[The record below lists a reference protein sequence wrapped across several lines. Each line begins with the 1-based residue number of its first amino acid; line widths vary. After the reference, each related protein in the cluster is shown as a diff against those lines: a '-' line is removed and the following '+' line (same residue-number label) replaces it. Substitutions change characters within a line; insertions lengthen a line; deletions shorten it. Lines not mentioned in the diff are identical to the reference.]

1 MHSLQDEIWN
11 LNELKERERNDL
23 MNWHKAPSDLRYLL
37 HKGMKHEGLN
47 GHEDGTHLYW
57 AVSDV

>member
-47 GHEDGTHLYW
+47 AHEDGTHLY
-57 AVSDV
+57 